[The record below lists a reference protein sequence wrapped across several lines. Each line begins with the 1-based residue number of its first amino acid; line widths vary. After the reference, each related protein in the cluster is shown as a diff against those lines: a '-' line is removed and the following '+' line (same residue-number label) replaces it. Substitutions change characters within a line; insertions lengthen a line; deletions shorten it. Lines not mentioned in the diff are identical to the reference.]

1 MNLAGF
7 LPARCRHTFPLAA
20 AKFGGLMQKEFLCNL
35 TVAGK
40 TSPQVRGIFNG
51 KKVCVAGVS
60 VDPVEG
66 IGNLCLENQ
75 VIDETKI
82 PDNALVVS
90 VESCAVHW
98 VDVLM
103 IAGQYQQA
111 PPLPYT
117 PGMEYSGQV
126 VHTGPSSKF
135 KIGDSVFVGDI
146 FNTGPRSYGDYAAWG
161 GMSTYSVAPETSV
174 QKLPTNLSFD
184 EAAGLN
190 GGFETAYHGLIHCGA
205 LKKGETVLIQ
215 GATGSAGMAA
225 LQIASAVGANMI
237 LTGGSD
243 HKLQIAK
250 DQAVGEGQVLG
261 MYNYNIGKEG
271 GSLPEYVKS
280 LGLKGKGVDV
290 VYDTVGG
297 NKNSKD
303 LLRIM
308 KFGGRYLVIGWT
320 STPLAGGG
328 RAAGADHTS
337 ANSVPT
343 NLIMMKGA
351 KVIGCPVAIHNR
363 LDPSIR
369 APRLKA
375 IEDWVSKDLIKPYT
389 SHVFPFN
396 QFREALLSKW
406 NREITGNCILRCQE

>member
-1 MNLAGF
+1 MNLAGSM
-7 LPARCRHTFPLAA
+7 PARCRHSFPLAVT
-20 AKFGGLMQKEFLCNL
+20 KFGGIMQTEFLRNL
-35 TVAGK
+35 PVMRTNVPA
-40 TSPQVRGIFNG
+40 VRSIFNG
-51 KKVCVAGVS
+51 QKVCVTGVS
-60 VDPVEG
+60 ADPVQG
-66 IGNLCLENQ
+66 IGNLSLQNQ
-75 VIDETKI
+75 VIDETLI
-82 PDNALVVS
+82 PQDSVVVS

-117 PGMEYSGQV
+117 PGMEYSGRV
-126 VHTGPSSKF
+126 VHTGPSSKL
-135 KIGDSVFVGDI
+135 KIGESVFVGDI

-161 GMSTYSVAPETSV
+161 GMSTYSVAPESSV
-174 QKLPTNLSFD
+174 QKLPENLSFD

-190 GGFETAYHGLIHCGA
+190 GGFETAYHGLIHCGD

-250 DQAVGEGQVLG
+250 DQAKGEGQVLG
-261 MYNYNIGKEG
+261 LYNYNKGNEEG
-271 GSLPEYVKS
+271 ESLPQYIKS
-280 LGLKGKGVDV
+280 LALKGKGVDV

-297 NKNSKD
+297 NKNSRD

-328 RAAGADHTS
+328 RAAGADHNS

-343 NLIMMKGA
+343 NLMMMKGA
-351 KVIGCPVAIHNR
+351 KVIGCPVAIHTR

-369 APRLKA
+369 APRLRT

-389 SHVFPFN
+389 SHVFSFD
-396 QFREALLSKW
+396 QFRNQLFL
-406 NREITGNCILRCQE
+406 